1 MARTNEIHVKAKR
14 FKDRPVCVTLHNG
27 ETYIGYI
34 SGVSSEGVVLT
45 GGGKLTQASAGRP
58 TTSTGAGG
66 SGSSCKSKSKPAR
79 TGKTVSSRSRSKSNG
94 ARKSSARSRVT
105 ARTSPRRAQVSSL
118 MPMMGSLLGGFGG
131 LGGAG
136 SIGGMLGGGMRLF
149 GMIQRF
155 VPVVKMG
162 YGMIKQIQPFMGAVQ
177 GLMSPAQAAQAE
189 AETEEQD

>member
-1 MARTNEIHVKAKR
+1 MAKTNEIHIKAKR

-34 SGVSSEGVVLT
+34 SGVSNEGVELT
-45 GGGKLTQASAGRP
+45 GGGKLTQ
-58 TTSTGAGG
+58 TSTTTRKTPGAARTNSRKMKSKSTKANKGA
-66 SGSSCKSKSKPAR
+66 SSPRRKKVNHSCKS
-79 TGKTVSSRSRSKSNG
+79 
-94 ARKSSARSRVT
+94 SASSRVT
-105 ARTSPRRAQVSSL
+105 SRRSSCQAQVSSF
-118 MPMMGSLLGGFGG
+118 MPMMGSLLGG

-136 SIGGMLGGGMRLF
+136 SFGGMLGGGMRLF

-177 GLMSPAQAAQAE
+177 GLMSPASQAQENEDEAE
-189 AETEEQD
+189 AETQRG